1 MALVETKAPH
11 RRLSGKALEV
21 VYRVGVV
28 IKGIDGFLEVVA
40 AFLLLFA
47 PGVLHSVLRPLAV
60 ELGESS
66 HPIQNLAGYWA
77 GTLDHEI
84 MVGTHVVLISFLI
97 AHGTVKVVLAYCLF
111 REFAWVYPYAVV
123 VLGVFVAYEAYTVI
137 RNPSIAVG
145 LFMLLD
151 LLILWLVWREW
162 RQLRSEA
169 KDAASGSAQPA
180 QADVKTS

>member
-1 MALVETKAPH
+1 
-11 RRLSGKALEV
+11 
-21 VYRVGVV
+21 
-28 IKGIDGFLEVVA
+28 
-40 AFLLLFA
+40 
-47 PGVLHSVLRPLAV
+47 
-60 ELGESS
+60 
-66 HPIQNLAGYWA
+66 
-77 GTLDHEI
+77 

-169 KDAASGSAQPA
+169 KDAASGSAQSA